1 MKRIASLCAALLVL
15 VATDAAMA
23 QTVKINE
30 AYSRGTAGDLD
41 WVEVYNPLST
51 PVDISGYKIY
61 DSGGQAGT
69 KPKKEFPA
77 GTILPAKGFYAI
89 IVDTASFTDDKS
101 GFGISSGGETVW
113 LENAGGT
120 LIDTIAIPALG
131 VDTAWGRIP
140 DGADHWGRISPRT
153 KAATNVFIKMNEVYS
168 RGTPGN
174 LDWVEIHN
182 GSVASID
189 ISGYKIYDSG
199 GKSGSKSKKAFP
211 AGTVLL
217 PNTFYVIIVDTA
229 SFDGD
234 DSGFGISSGGE
245 TLWLENAAGTLI
257 DTVAVAA
264 MPADSSWS
272 RVPDGSNMFM
282 MRAITRGATNGTATS
297 VERPAAGTTFVLHQ
311 NYPNPF
317 NPTTT
322 LSYTLAVRGSV
333 ALTVHD
339 LLGREVVRLVDGDM
353 PAGTYTRVFDAG
365 TLASGTYL
373 LALRMGGTVTMR
385 AMTLVR

>member
-1 MKRIASLCAALLVL
+1 MKRIASLCAALVVL
-15 VATDAAMA
+15 VATNAAMG
-23 QTVKINE
+23 QSVKINE
-30 AYSRGTAGDLD
+30 VYSRGTAGDLD

-51 PVDISGYKIY
+51 PVDISGYRIY

-77 GTILPAKGFYAI
+77 GTMLPAKGFYAI
-89 IVDTASFTDDKS
+89 VVDTASFDGDGS

-113 LENAGGT
+113 LEDASGM

-140 DGADHWGRISPRT
+140 DGADFWGRVSPRT

-168 RGTPGN
+168 RGTAGN

-182 GSVASID
+182 SSAAPVD

-199 GKSGSKSKKAFP
+199 GKSGSKSKKAFA
-211 AGTVLL
+211 AGTVLAA
-217 PNTFYVIIVDTA
+217 NGFHVIIVDTA

-297 VERPAAGTTFVLHQ
+297 VERPAAGTTFALHQ

-322 LSYTLAVRGSV
+322 ISYTLAAPGSV

-339 LLGREVVRLVDGDM
+339 LLGREVARLVDGDM
-353 PAGTYTRVFDAG
+353 PAGTHTRVYDAS

-373 LALRMGGTVTMR
+373 LALRVNDRVTLR

>member
-1 MKRIASLCAALLVL
+1 MKRIASLCAVLLAL
-15 VATDAAMA
+15 VATETAMA

-41 WVEVYNPLST
+41 WVEVYNPLAT

-113 LENAGGT
+113 LENSAGT

-140 DGADHWGRISPRT
+140 DGTDHWGRIAPRT
-153 KAATNVFIKMNEVYS
+153 KGATNVFIKMNEVYS
-168 RGTPGN
+168 RGTAGN

-182 GSVASID
+182 GSAASVD
-189 ISGYKIYDSG
+189 ISGYRIYDSG
-199 GKSGSKSKKAFP
+199 GKSGSKSKKPFP
-211 AGTVLL
+211 AGTVLM
-217 PNTFYVIIVDTA
+217 PNGFYVIIVDTA

-245 TLWLENAAGTLI
+245 TLWLENAAGMLI

-264 MPADSSWS
+264 MPTDSSWS

-282 MRAITRGATNGTATS
+282 MRAITRGATNGTVTS
-297 VERPAAGTTFVLHQ
+297 VERPAAGTTFALHQ

-322 LSYTLAVRGSV
+322 LSYTLSVRGSV
-333 ALTVHD
+333 TLTVHD
-339 LLGREVVRLVDGDM
+339 LLGREVARLVDGEM
-353 PAGTYTRVFDAG
+353 PAGAHTRMFDASG
-365 TLASGTYL
+365 LTSGTYL
-373 LALRMGGTVTMR
+373 LALRMNGSVTLR
-385 AMTLVR
+385 AMTLVK